1 MRVFIT
7 QWYCLFSFMKKMIE
21 RFKSVIL
28 YYCICPIIKR
38 RRKKKKTLTQPELK
52 SSSNVLYF
60 MLYFLSFVL
69 NIFKLFKGKWCAC
82 LVHRIQIRDSNTESL
97 GPIQKKLVWFLIFEW
112 GLKSILRGS
121 HAKFEFSLSPV
132 FESKPNSNP
141 D

>member
-1 MRVFIT
+1 MRVFVT
-7 QWYCLFSFMKKMIE
+7 HWHCLFSFMKKKKGSNLS
-21 RFKSVIL
+21 FS
-28 YYCICPIIKR
+28 IIVHVPLSKEEEEKKR
-38 RRKKKKTLTQPELK
+38 TLTQLELN
-52 SSSNVLYF
+52 SSSGVLYF

-97 GPIQKKLVWFLIFEW
+97 GPTQKKLVWFLIFEW